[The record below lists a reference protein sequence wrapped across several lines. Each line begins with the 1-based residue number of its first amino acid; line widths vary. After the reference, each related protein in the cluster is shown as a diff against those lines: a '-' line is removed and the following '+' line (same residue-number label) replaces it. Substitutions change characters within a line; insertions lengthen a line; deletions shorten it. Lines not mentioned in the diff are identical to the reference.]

1 MSAAASLMHEG
12 KDRRISHLVVLMVLT
27 VATGLCLGEQSQT
40 RPAPGRRRNP
50 PSRVI
55 QLPPPN
61 TTGVLALEQ
70 ALLRQNLPGVM
81 GPQSLGVMEIGQL
94 LWATATGS
102 PLAAS
107 TGEATLVLY
116 VVSTDGVYRYVPN
129 GHYLEQVSP
138 QALLGAMQISVLPQ
152 QAAAGCGILMT
163 LSYATR
169 PGRSDTPGRRVM
181 LLETGQRIQN
191 LRLEASALGLSMS
204 IPQQYDGPSLV
215 KGLNLPRNT
224 EILFAL
230 FVGYRSGQAASNL
243 PSPVTGP
250 GQTQAAKRAALVVA
264 QSGFMDEELF
274 ETNRVLNTAG
284 IQTILVSQA
293 AGPVTGVQGGT
304 AQAAVALDALKI
316 DDVDAVVFIGGPG
329 ASSYAASPAA
339 MTLAREASSKQK
351 ILAAISTAPAVLASA
366 GAVNGRRVTA
376 AETEREALVK
386 AGAVFVGEDAVERD
400 GLLITASGPSAAG
413 LFGQAIAAALQGG

>member
-1 MSAAASLMHEG
+1 MSAAASLMHNG
-12 KDRRISHLVVLMVLT
+12 KYRRISHLIVLVVLT

-50 PSRVI
+50 PSRLI

-81 GPQSLGVMEIGQL
+81 GSQPLGVTEIGQL

-116 VVSTDGVYRYVPN
+116 VVGTDGVYRYVPN

-138 QALLGAMQISVLPQ
+138 QAVLGAMQMTVLPQ

-163 LSYATR
+163 QSSATR
-169 PGRSDTPGRRVM
+169 PGRSDTPGRRAM

-204 IPQQYDGPSLV
+204 IPQQFDGPGLV
-215 KGLNLPRNT
+215 RGLNLPRNT

-230 FVGYRSGQAASNL
+230 FVGYRSGQMTSSL
-243 PSPVTGP
+243 PSPLTGP
-250 GQTQAAKRAALVVA
+250 AQTQPTKRAALVVG
-264 QSGFMDEELF
+264 QNGFMDEELF
-274 ETNRVLNTAG
+274 ETNRVLSTAG
-284 IQTILVSQA
+284 IQTVLVSQA

-316 DDVDAVVFIGGPG
+316 DEVDAVVFIGGPG
-329 ASSYAASPAA
+329 ASTYVASPAA
-339 MTLAREASSKQK
+339 MTLARDANSKQK

-366 GAVNGRRVTA
+366 GVVNGRRVTA

-386 AGAVFVGEDAVERD
+386 AGAVFVGEDPVERD

-413 LFGQAIAAALQGG
+413 LFGQAIATALQGG